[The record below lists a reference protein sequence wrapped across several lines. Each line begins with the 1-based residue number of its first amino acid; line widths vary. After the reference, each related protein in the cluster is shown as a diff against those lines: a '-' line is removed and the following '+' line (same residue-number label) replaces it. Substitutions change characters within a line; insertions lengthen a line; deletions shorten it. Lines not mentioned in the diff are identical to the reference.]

1 MHNSYSDVICL
12 THQSAYS
19 YTLWALQR
27 LYLQP
32 SLLLLRSCMTYRYS
46 SLLAYHKSDSSHSLS
61 SVFSYCFIW
70 NANIHQESNL
80 PLYFLVSHKGQS
92 ELILSGEYGFWLTD
106 ILHRKCYEIYTASS
120 FTWNLRNQRMNFS
133 RPKWETNK
141 QTNKQ
146 ILEAWGVCFLSKPT
160 FLLFAFMDMFFCCVY
175 FYVDFYLFGTSFVNI
190 STCRQFTSRES
201 PCPPLHF
208 CWSFCLSSQ
217 SLHVGFLKSKRIH
230 RNPNSSV
237 PCDQHWKMLL
247 Q

>member
-1 MHNSYSDVICL
+1 MHNSYSNVIRL

-61 SVFSYCFIW
+61 FVFSYCFIW

-106 ILHRKCYEIYTASS
+106 IFHRKCYKIYTASS

-146 ILEAWGVCFLSKPT
+146 ILEAWGFVSCPNQHFFSLLSLTCF
-160 FLLFAFMDMFFCCVY
+160 FLCVFLHRLLPLWDIFC
-175 FYVDFYLFGTSFVNI
+175 
-190 STCRQFTSRES
+190 
-201 PCPPLHF
+201 
-208 CWSFCLSSQ
+208 
-217 SLHVGFLKSKRIH
+217 
-230 RNPNSSV
+230 
-237 PCDQHWKMLL
+237 
-247 Q
+247 